1 MILSS
6 PPAQD
11 HWQAQIQAQVQ
22 CRAQVYLYSHNLSE
36 AQVREALLEPCGE
49 ILEGLDGLVRRYGT
63 GARICVLP
71 EGPQTIPY
79 LKN

>member
-1 MILSS
+1 MSS
-6 PPAQD
+6 PPGQD

-22 CRAQVYLYSHNLSE
+22 RKAQVYVYSHNLSE
-36 AQVREALLEPCGE
+36 AQVRGALLEPCGDIVE
-49 ILEGLDGLVRRYGT
+49 RLELLLEKYGR

-71 EGPQTIPY
+71 EGPMTIPY